1 MAQTTLTWKLVDET
15 AADLGANADARY
27 KWRQENRG
35 VPPKWRIAIV
45 ERLLSAGVPVALAD
59 FDRLESTPGRIAA

>member
-15 AADLGANADARY
+15 AAELGAKTDARY
-27 KWRQENRG
+27 KWRQEKRG
-35 VPPKWRIAIV
+35 VPPKWRIAIG
-45 ERLLSAGVPVALAD
+45 ERLLSLGVPVALAD